1 MLSAAKI
8 EIKGGNT
15 VFLSK
20 IDLVFFGHLSN
31 NYYLFSG
38 IRHLIKMQPISSKS
52 SFDLPAIGLGCMSL
66 PIDYTAAKA
75 VLDQAFDLGITFFDT
90 ADLYQRG
97 LNEQHLG
104 KGLSGRRAQ
113 VILATKVGNQWN
125 SSGSSWSWNP
135 TKSYILQ
142 AVEESLKR
150 LKTDYID
157 LYQLHGG
164 TLEDPWDETLEA
176 FQLLK
181 EQGKILAFGI
191 SSIRP
196 NVIRKVMA
204 MTPPKSIMMQYSP
217 LDRRPEEE
225 VFPLLEKAD
234 TRVLVRGAFAK
245 GLLID
250 KPEAAFLDFS
260 QSQVSQIR
268 SAIAESGWM
277 PEAVLI
283 RYGLSQGAVGSLI
296 VGASSATQ
304 VRQLVKGYEESQ
316 MVPVEIIRRLQ
327 VNFPANRYT
336 DHR

>member
-1 MLSAAKI
+1 MKS
-8 EIKGGNT
+8 
-15 VFLSK
+15 
-20 IDLVFFGHLSN
+20 
-31 NYYLFSG
+31 
-38 IRHLIKMQPISSKS
+38 ISSKS
-52 SFDLPAIGLGCMSL
+52 SFDLPSIGLGCMSL
-66 PIDYTAAKA
+66 PADYTAAKGIL
-75 VLDQAFDLGITFFDT
+75 VEAFDLGIRFFDT

-104 KGLSGRRAQ
+104 KALEGKRAQ

-125 SSGSSWSWNP
+125 SSGSSWTWNP
-135 TKSYILQ
+135 TKSFILK

-164 TLEDPWDETLEA
+164 TLEDPWEETLEA

-204 MTPPKSIMMQYSP
+204 MTPPKTIMMQYSP
-217 LDRRPEEE
+217 LDRRPEED
-225 VFPLLEKAD
+225 VFPLLEKTD
-234 TRVLVRGAFAK
+234 TKVLVRGAFAK
-245 GLLID
+245 GLLINKTETD
-250 KPEAAFLDFS
+250 FLDFS
-260 QSQVSQIR
+260 KAQVSQLR
-268 SAIAESGWM
+268 DSIAETGLM

-283 RYGLSQGAVGSLI
+283 RYGLSPESVGSLVI
-296 VGASSATQ
+296 GASSVSQ
-304 VRQLVKGYEESQ
+304 VRQLVKGYEYSQ
-316 MVPVEIIRRLQ
+316 SVPDEIIRRLKAD
-327 VNFPANRYT
+327 FPANRYT